1 MGAANALSKGIIKG
15 AKELFKKKPKV
26 ADAYKGRGRGKPKKE
41 KTAAEALGKGQRPT
55 PKQVEQ
61 SNLPNKPKVKA
72 KVRSQA
78 ARAGGKARQQ
88 GIGKKDIESGKFSDG
103 TVAGRA
109 KTAAKN
115 VKTRA
120 KRNPGTTT
128 AAATTGV
135 VGTAALLQDKP
146 KVTQASPKRLEDI
159 KMKSP
164 KPKKAAPKPAPK
176 KVTSS
181 AKNKESYDA
190 MAERLAERRKQR
202 EEEKN
207 AVRDDSGNVIRSG
220 DNSIVRT
227 RDYSKMSKEEIENI
241 GGNFYRKG
249 GAVKKPKG
257 YMCGGHA
264 KKKMASGGAVK
275 KSAPKGCGCAKRG
288 YGKAMK

>member
-1 MGAANALSKGIIKG
+1 MGVANALSKGIIKG

-115 VKTRA
+115 VKTRV
-120 KRNPGTTT
+120 KRNPGKV
-128 AAATTGV
+128 AAATATGA

-146 KVTQASPKRLEDI
+146 KVTQASPKKLPDI
-159 KMKSP
+159 KMQSP
-164 KPKKAAPKPAPK
+164 KPKKAKGPSQKERME
-176 KVTSS
+176 
-181 AKNKESYDA
+181 ESYSDMDKRLKYQKMLREAKADA
-190 MAERLAERRKQR
+190 AKRAKI
-202 EEEKN
+202 KN
-207 AVRDDSGNVIRSG
+207 TEWVNPNTGKPMGGVLRDSSGKAVRDSSGKP
-220 DNSIVRT
+220 VRT
-227 RDYSKMSKEEIENI
+227 GYS
-241 GGNFYRKG
+241 KG

-264 KKKMASGGAVK
+264 KKKMASGGAVSK
-275 KSAPKGCGCAKRG
+275 PKGCGCAKRG
-288 YGKAMK
+288 YGKAIK